1 METKKKPGRKSGA
14 GSETADQTPEHW
26 RKGRNRIEKSEL
38 IRNAL
43 LQAAAEVVGELG
55 YAEASITR
63 ITQKAS
69 VAQGTFYNYFE
80 TRQDILDELLPALG
94 EKMQRHV
101 KDCALGGHNFAELEK
116 RGFLGF
122 FSFLEQ
128 QPHFFRILN
137 EAESFAPLGHK
148 SHFDSVVKQYTH
160 FLQHS
165 QEAGEFPNYE
175 SREFEV
181 IVFMLMAARSYL
193 AMRYFYDDTKEPALP
208 AWVTDTYMKFVRYG
222 LEGVPR
228 ESEEAPLAG
237 KKKTQKTRG

>member
-1 METKKKPGRKSGA
+1 METKKKPGRKSTVSAPGP
-14 GSETADQTPEHW
+14 DQTPEHW
-26 RKGRNRIEKSEL
+26 RTGRNRIEKSEL

-63 ITQKAS
+63 ITQKAG

-94 EKMQRHV
+94 AKMQRHV
-101 KDCALGGHNFAELEK
+101 KDCALGGHNFAELEE

-128 QPHFFRILN
+128 EPHFFRILN
-137 EAESFAPLGHK
+137 EAESFAPVGHK

-165 QEAGEFPNYE
+165 QKAGEFSNYE
-175 SREFEV
+175 SKEFEV

-193 AMRYFYDDTKEPALP
+193 AMRYFYDDTKKPGLP
-208 AWVTDTYMKFVRYG
+208 AWVTETYMKFVRYG
-222 LEGVPR
+222 LEGVPQ
-228 ESEEAPLAG
+228 SGEAKPSAG
-237 KKKTQKTRG
+237 KKKTRS

>member
-1 METKKKPGRKSGA
+1 METHKKTGRKPSSNKHGL
-14 GSETADQTPEHW
+14 DQTPDNW
-26 RKGRNRIEKSEL
+26 RNGRNRVEKSEL

-63 ITQKAS
+63 ITQRAG

-80 TRQDILDELLPALG
+80 TRQDILDELLPTLG
-94 EKMQRHV
+94 TKMQRHV
-101 KDCALGGHNFAELEK
+101 KNCALGGRNFAELEK

-122 FSFLEQ
+122 FDFLEQ

-137 EAESFAPLGHK
+137 EAESFAPQGHK
-148 SHFDSVVKQYTH
+148 EHFESVVKQYTH

-193 AMRYFYDDTKEPALP
+193 AMRYFYDDTKAPGLP
-208 AWVTDTYMKFVRYG
+208 DWVTETYMKFVRYG

-228 ESEEAPLAG
+228 ESGSEGTPATSKP
-237 KKKTQKTRG
+237 